1 MKKLVLTLALLI
13 GLNSMAFGW
22 ATIVSGIKGGDTIN
36 FASNVSGVEVY
47 LNDVRV
53 GTIGDSNFSIKL
65 KRSKEDQVFK
75 FAKAGYPQQT
85 ITLSK
90 KRDTLYWANIV
101 YGGSIGSSVDSWT
114 TGADMQY
121 SPNYYYIEM

>member
-1 MKKLVLTLALLI
+1 MKKILLTLALLI
-13 GLNSMAFGW
+13 GLNSIAFGW
-22 ATIVSGIKGGDTIN
+22 ATVFSAVKGGDTIN
-36 FASNVSGVEVY
+36 FASNVTGVEVY
-47 LNDVRV
+47 LNNVRV

-65 KRSKEDQVFK
+65 RRSKQDQVFK
-75 FAKAGYPQQT
+75 FAKEGYPEQT
-85 ITLSK
+85 ITLAK
-90 KRDTLYWANIV
+90 KRDILFWANII